1 MREKL
6 ETTLAELHQ
15 QLLSVADLDE
25 QERLQLRQAAEEIQR
40 TLDDAEVNS
49 FSLAQRLQQA
59 TAHFEHSHPQLTNTV
74 GRIADLLSQLGI

>member
-15 QLLSVADLDE
+15 QLVSAGDLEE

-40 TLDDAEVNS
+40 TLDDTEVS
-49 FSLAQRLQQA
+49 SYSLAQRLQQA
-59 TAHFEHSHPQLTNTV
+59 TSHFEHTHPQLTNTI